1 MRRATLLLILAAAL
15 LAQAPPADDA
25 AIWAHF
31 ERWTAAL
38 PALPPGQRAAFDDR
52 YIESLKQQG
61 VPAEEA
67 KRRFERVLI
76 LRRASVDRERVYWD
90 GAFKSGAGPDS
101 PLYLLQ
107 ETVLK
112 VKPGK
117 ALDAGMGR
125 GRNAIYLASL
135 GWDTTGYDMSV
146 DALKMAQ
153 ASADKAGVKIKT
165 VEAKHEDF
173 NFGEAQWDLIVCSYN
188 YMRPN
193 DEKWP
198 PILYRA
204 LKQGGVV
211 VYQSAVQ
218 SRMPVAEVAA
228 LWKQFRLL
236 RVEDVDAG
244 GVDNDWGP
252 SRTFPTMKLVARKE

>member
-1 MRRATLLLILAAAL
+1 MTRALFILCFAAAL
-15 LAQAPPADDA
+15 LGQAPPADDA
-25 AIWAHF
+25 LIWEQF
-31 ERWTAAL
+31 ERWV
-38 PALPPGQRAAFDDR
+38 PALPPLPVGQKATFEER
-52 YIESLKQQG
+52 YVESLKQQG
-61 VPAEEA
+61 IPAEEA
-67 KRRFERVLI
+67 KRRFARVLA

-90 GAFKSGAGPDS
+90 GAFKSGAGPDA

-107 ETVLK
+107 ETALK
-112 VKPGK
+112 MKPGK

-146 DALKMAQ
+146 EALKAAQ

-173 NFGEAQWDLIVCSYN
+173 DFGEEQWDLIVCSYN

-204 LKQGGVV
+204 LKKGGVV
-211 VYQSAVQ
+211 VYQSSVQ
-218 SRMPVAEVAA
+218 TRMPVAETAA

-252 SRTFPTMKLVARKE
+252 SRTNPTVKLVARKE